1 MNYALSKKKAKE
13 LLEAKLSHF
22 MGVSPEE
29 ATDEQY
35 YKAIALILRD
45 MMSAGRADFSAQAA
59 KAGTKKVYYLCMEF
73 LMGRSLKNNLYNL
86 NLTDVFQS
94 VLADYGVKLEN
105 LYECEPDAGLGN
117 GGLGR
122 LAACY
127 LDGLAT
133 QGYPA
138 RGYSILYEAGIF
150 KQKLVDGWQ
159 TELPDFWL
167 PGGDVWLVPHEES
180 ALEVRFEGNVQE
192 SWDGEFHHVE
202 QVGYHPVQAVPYDMY
217 VSGKDGKGISVL
229 RLWAA
234 KAPALDM
241 SLFNQGDYMRAMEQ
255 NAMAEVISKVLYPA
269 DNHPEGKSLRLRQQY
284 FLVSASV
291 QDIVHRHLR
300 VYSTMDNFADKVAVH
315 INDTHPTLAI
325 PELMRIL
332 LDECG
337 YGWDDAWKIVTNAVA
352 YTNHTVMAEALECW
366 PEDLYRRLMPRIW
379 QITKEIDN
387 RFRSFVWQATGDA
400 ERVERMAVISN
411 GVVRMANLCVAGSH
425 SVNGVS
431 ALHSEIL
438 KDSVFHDFYLLT
450 PDKFQN
456 VTNGIAHRRWLCQA
470 NPKLSALLSDLIG
483 DDFVLHGDALLRLR
497 DYKDDKGV
505 LEELGKIKRENKVRF
520 AEQVKKQTGVT
531 LDPDSVFDVQVKRL
545 HEYKRQHLNAL
556 NILAQYL
563 AIKANPNADFPA
575 HTYIFGA
582 KAAAGYVMA
591 KKIISFICALGDMIH
606 NDPDV
611 RGRLKVV
618 YCEDYNVTMS
628 ENLMPAADI
637 SEQISLAGTE
647 ASGTGNMK
655 LMLNGAVTL
664 GTMDGANIEIHD
676 AVGADNIFIFGMR
689 TPEVE
694 ELKRRGYDPL
704 YFYNNNPELHSVLDF
719 VARTPIA
726 GKSFPDIANLVRHD
740 PYMVLA
746 DFADYRATQQRAA
759 AAYGDALGWNRM
771 SLMNISGAGRFAAD
785 RAINEYAQ
793 NIWHTK
799 PAFTPGEAGKAAG
812 RAKAAKA
819 AKPAAAKAAAAKPEA
834 KPAAAKPAAA
844 KAETAKPAAKAETAK
859 PAAKAETAKPAD
871 RAAAKP
877 AAVAEKAQK
886 VAKKAERL
894 AEQAKKPG
902 KTNGKAKTK

>member
-13 LLEAKLSHF
+13 LLTAKLSHF
-22 MGVSPEE
+22 MGVTPEE

-35 YKAIALILRD
+35 YKAIALIVRD
-45 MMSAGRADFSAQAA
+45 MMSEGRAAFSEEAA
-59 KAGTKKVYYLCMEF
+59 KAGTKKIYYLCMEF

-86 NLTDVFQS
+86 NLTEVFDS

-105 LYECEPDAGLGN
+105 LYDCEPDAGLGN

-167 PGGDVWLVPHEES
+167 PGGEVWLVPHEES
-180 ALEVRFEGNVQE
+180 AIEVRFEGDVMD
-192 SWDGEFHHVE
+192 SWDNQFHHVE
-202 QVGYHPVQAVPYDMY
+202 LVNYKPVQAVPYDMY

-229 RLWAA
+229 RLWQA

-284 FLVSASV
+284 FLVSASI

-300 VYSTMDNFADKVAVH
+300 VFGTMDNFAEKVAVH
-315 INDTHPTLAI
+315 LNDTHPTLAV

-337 YGWDDAWKIVTNAVA
+337 YGWDDAWNIVTSAVA
-352 YTNHTVMAEALECW
+352 YTNHTVMKEALECW
-366 PEDLYRRLMPRIW
+366 PEDLYKRLMPRIW

-387 RFRSFVWQATGDA
+387 RFRNYVWQATNNADQ
-400 ERVERMAVISN
+400 VERMAIMSN
-411 GVVRMANLCVAGSH
+411 GVVRMANLCVASSH

-438 KDSVFHDFYLLT
+438 KDTVFHDFYTLT
-450 PDKFQN
+450 PNKFKN
-456 VTNGIAHRRWLCQA
+456 VTNGIAHRRWLCQS
-470 NPKLSALLSDLIG
+470 NPELDKLLKELIG
-483 DDFVLHGDALLRLR
+483 DGFVYRADELLKLR
-497 DYKDDKGV
+497 DYKEDKTV
-505 LEELGKIKRENKVRF
+505 LAELERIKTHNKERF
-520 AEQVKKQTGVT
+520 AEQVFKNTGVK
-531 LDPDSVFDVQVKRL
+531 LDPTSIFDVQVKRL

-556 NILAQYL
+556 NILTEYL
-563 AIKANPNADFPA
+563 AIKENPNADYAP

-582 KAAAGYVMA
+582 KAASGYFMA
-591 KKIISFICALGDMIH
+591 KKIISFICALGDMIN

-618 YCEDYNVTMS
+618 YCEDYNVTMA

-637 SEQISLAGTE
+637 SEQISLC
-647 ASGTGNMK
+647 
-655 LMLNGAVTL
+655 L
-664 GTMDGANIEIHD
+664 
-676 AVGADNIFIFGMR
+676 
-689 TPEVE
+689 
-694 ELKRRGYDPL
+694 L
-704 YFYNNNPELHSVLDF
+704 YTSPSPRD
-719 VARTPIA
+719 
-726 GKSFPDIANLVRHD
+726 
-740 PYMVLA
+740 
-746 DFADYRATQQRAA
+746 
-759 AAYGDALGWNRM
+759 
-771 SLMNISGAGRFAAD
+771 
-785 RAINEYAQ
+785 
-793 NIWHTK
+793 
-799 PAFTPGEAGKAAG
+799 
-812 RAKAAKA
+812 
-819 AKPAAAKAAAAKPEA
+819 
-834 KPAAAKPAAA
+834 
-844 KAETAKPAAKAETAK
+844 
-859 PAAKAETAKPAD
+859 
-871 RAAAKP
+871 
-877 AAVAEKAQK
+877 
-886 VAKKAERL
+886 
-894 AEQAKKPG
+894 
-902 KTNGKAKTK
+902 

>member
-1 MNYALSKKKAKE
+1 MNYSLTKKKAKE
-13 LLEAKLSHF
+13 LVEAKLSHF
-22 MGVSPEE
+22 MGVSPED

-35 YKAIALILRD
+35 YKAIALIIRD
-45 MMSAGRADFSAQAA
+45 MMSQGRAEFSEEAA

-86 NLTDVFQS
+86 NLTGIFES
-94 VLADYGVKLEN
+94 VLADYGVKLDN

-138 RGYSILYEAGIF
+138 RGYSILYECGIF

-167 PGGDVWLVPHEES
+167 PGGEVWLVPHEES
-180 ALEVRFEGNVQE
+180 AIEVRFDGEVVD
-192 SWDGEFHHVE
+192 SWDNQYHHVE
-202 QVGYHPVQAVPYDMY
+202 LVNYNPVQAVPYDMH
-217 VSGKDGKGISVL
+217 VSGKDGRGISVL

-241 SLFNQGDYMRAMEQ
+241 TLFNQGDYMRAMEQ
-255 NAMAEVISKVLYPA
+255 NAMAEVISKVLYPS

-284 FLVSASV
+284 FLVSASI

-300 VYSTMDNFADKVAVH
+300 VYGTMDNFAEKVAIH

-337 YGWDDAWKIVTNAVA
+337 YGWDEAWSIVTKAVA
-352 YTNHTVMAEALECW
+352 YTNHTVMKEALECW
-366 PEDLYRRLMPRIW
+366 PEDLYRRLMPRIY

-387 RFRSFVWQATGDA
+387 RFRSFVWQATGNA
-400 ERVERMAVISN
+400 NQVEHMAVISN
-411 GVVRMANLCVAGSH
+411 GVVRMANLCVASAH

-438 KDSVFHDFYLLT
+438 KDTVFHDFYTLT
-450 PDKFQN
+450 PNKFKN
-456 VTNGIAHRRWLCQA
+456 VTNGIAHRRWLCQS
-470 NPKLSALLSDLIG
+470 NPELTKLISECIG
-483 DDFVLHGDALLRLR
+483 DGFIYHADELTKLRAYQNDAAFLEKLRA
-497 DYKDDKGV
+497 
-505 LEELGKIKRENKVRF
+505 IKTHNKEAF
-520 AEQVKKQTGVT
+520 AALVKKNSGIS
-531 LDPDSVFDVQVKRL
+531 LDPDSIFDVQVKRL

-556 NILAQYL
+556 NILSEYL
-563 AIKANPNADFPA
+563 AIKANPNGNFTP

-582 KAAAGYVMA
+582 KAASGYFMA
-591 KKIISFICALGDMIH
+591 KKIISFICALGDMIN
-606 NDPDV
+606 NDPEV
-611 RGRLKVV
+611 KGRLKVV
-618 YCEDYNVTMS
+618 YMEDYNVSMA
-628 ENLMPAADI
+628 EKLMPAADI

-664 GTMDGANIEIHD
+664 GTMDGANIEIFD
-676 AVGADNIFIFGMR
+676 AVGEDNIFIFGMK

-694 ELKRRGYDPL
+694 ELKRRGYNPMN
-704 YFYNNNPELHSVLDF
+704 YFNNNTELHETINFIFKND
-719 VARTPIA
+719 IA
-726 GKSFPDIANLVRHD
+726 GKHFPEISNIVNND

-746 DFADYRATQQRAA
+746 DFADYRRAQKHA
-759 AAYGDALGWNRM
+759 AEVWTDKTAWDKK
-771 SLMNISGAGRFAAD
+771 SLQNIAGAGVFAAD
-785 RAINEYAQ
+785 RAINEYARD
-793 NIWHTK
+793 IWQTKSAFSPAAAADAK
-799 PAFTPGEAGKAAG
+799 PAAPKKTP
-812 RAKAAKA
+812 AAKA
-819 AKPAAAKAAAAKPEA
+819 AGKR
-834 KPAAAKPAAA
+834 
-844 KAETAKPAAKAETAK
+844 TAKPAS
-859 PAAKAETAKPAD
+859 
-871 RAAAKP
+871 
-877 AAVAEKAQK
+877 
-886 VAKKAERL
+886 KKS
-894 AEQAKKPG
+894 K
-902 KTNGKAKTK
+902 